1 MGLFNENQVKR
12 LKEMGI
18 KAEINRGYSDEEK
31 NKMRTEMFDFIFSQ
45 STKNNDIR
53 NLQIKNADI
62 INIL

>member
-18 KAEINRGYSDEEK
+18 KAEINRDYSDEEK
-31 NKMRTEMFDFIFSQ
+31 NRMRTEMFDFIFSQ
-45 STKNNDIR
+45 STKNNDIH

>member
-12 LKEMGI
+12 LEEMGV
-18 KAEINRGYSDEEK
+18 KAEINRDYSDEEK
-31 NKMRTEMFDFIFSQ
+31 NKIRTEMFDFIFSQ
-45 STKNNDIR
+45 STKNNDIH

>member
-1 MGLFNENQVKR
+1 MGVFNENQVKR

-18 KAEINRGYSDEEK
+18 KAEINRNYSDEEK
-31 NKMRTEMFDFIFSQ
+31 NKMRIELFDFIFSQ

>member
-18 KAEINRGYSDEEK
+18 KAEINRDYSDEEK

-45 STKNNDIR
+45 STKNNDIH

>member
-18 KAEINRGYSDEEK
+18 KAEIDRDYSDEEK

-45 STKNNDIR
+45 STKNNDIH

-62 INIL
+62 INLL